1 MEKRSGHVN
10 KKWLIGIGAVVVI
23 LLIGAVALFSSRP
36 TEPATETTA
45 ITEPAVVAS
54 SDVVADA
61 RVVPVRYAALG
72 FPSSGTVAEILVG
85 EGDTIEAGTVIAR
98 LGAAR
103 QQAAVAEAEAAV
115 ARAEARLA
123 ELKAGARTQEVEAAA
138 AAVQAAEAQLARL
151 EQGSRAEDIRAAD
164 AELAAARA
172 RLQKAQDGADEQQL
186 IAARADLANAEAALQ
201 QAQAA
206 YDRVQGDPNIGAL
219 PQALQLQQAT
229 NNYNAAKARYDDLA
243 AGSSAADIATAR
255 AQVQRAQATL
265 DTLRAPARAADLAAA
280 QAEIRRAQAQLD
292 LLSAGARTET
302 IAAAEADVAAAQAG
316 LEQARAALA
325 DTELRAPFAGSVAG
339 LDMQAGEQIAAGTPV
354 VQLGDLSAW
363 LIETNDLT
371 ELSVVRIQEG
381 SPATVSFDAIPDL
394 ELPGTVTEI
403 KGFGE
408 SKQGD
413 ITYTVVVTPSQGDPR
428 LRWNMTASVA
438 IETE

>member
-1 MEKRSGHVN
+1 MN

-36 TEPATETTA
+36 TEPATVTTA
-45 ITEPAVVAS
+45 AIEPAVVAS

-72 FPSSGTVAEILVG
+72 FPSSGTVAEILVD
-85 EGDTIEAGTVIAR
+85 EGDTIEAGAVIAR

-115 ARAEARLA
+115 ARTEARLA
-123 ELKAGARTQEVEAAA
+123 ELKAGARTQEVEAAT
-138 AAVQAAEAQLARL
+138 AAVEAAQAQLARL
-151 EQGSRAEDIRAAD
+151 EQGSRAEDIRAAE

-172 RLQKAQDGADEQQL
+172 RLQKVQDGADEQQL

-229 NNYNAAKARYDDLA
+229 NNYNAARARYDELA

-265 DTLRAPARAADLAAA
+265 DTLRAPARAADLAASR
-280 QAEIRRAQAQLD
+280 AEIRRAQAQLD

-325 DTELRAPFAGSVAG
+325 DTELRAPFGGTVAG
-339 LDMQAGEQIAAGTPV
+339 LEIQAGEQITAGTPV

-363 LIETNDLT
+363 LIETDDLT

-381 SPATVSFDAIPDL
+381 SPAIVSFDAIPDL

-408 SKQGD
+408 TKQGD

>member
-1 MEKRSGHVN
+1 MN

-36 TEPATETTA
+36 TEPATVTTA
-45 ITEPAVVAS
+45 AIEPAVVAS

-72 FPSSGTVAEILVG
+72 FPSSGTVAEILVD
-85 EGDTIEAGTVIAR
+85 EGDTIEAGAVIAR

-115 ARAEARLA
+115 ARTEARLA
-123 ELKAGARTQEVEAAA
+123 ELKAGARTQEVEAAT
-138 AAVQAAEAQLARL
+138 AAVEAAQAQLARL
-151 EQGSRAEDIRAAD
+151 EQGSRAEDIRAAE

-172 RLQKAQDGADEQQL
+172 RLQKVQDGADEQQL

-229 NNYNAAKARYDDLA
+229 NNYNAARARYDELA

-280 QAEIRRAQAQLD
+280 RAEIRRAQAQLD

-325 DTELRAPFAGSVAG
+325 DTELRAPFGGTVAG
-339 LDMQAGEQIAAGTPV
+339 LEIQAGEQITAGTPV

-363 LIETNDLT
+363 LIETDDLT

-381 SPATVSFDAIPDL
+381 SPAIVSFDAIPDL

-408 SKQGD
+408 TKQGD